1 MWLNSCTKTLRM
13 PSGICL
19 RIRPPNHFHRRP
31 FSPSIF
37 VSPNIYFCKVVWL
50 VKFRDD
56 SAKQFFQ
63 HFCKVYGWR
72 TWILCSIFVA
82 EVMRVEVSLAVVVSL
97 RPEKGRLWASR
108 FHPTQFR
115 VGHTWCGKKEG
126 TYTLEKHYVH
136 VCLTLSGFAAV

>member
-1 MWLNSCTKTLRM
+1 MVEQFA
-13 PSGICL
+13 
-19 RIRPPNHFHRRP
+19 PNHCACHPAYAFKFGRQTTFIGGLLARQTVA
-31 FSPSIF
+31 FNF

-97 RPEKGRLWASR
+97 RPKKGRLWAGR
-108 FHPTQFR
+108 FHPTQIQSR
-115 VGHTWCGKKEG
+115 VHMVWKKRRYIHAGK
-126 TYTLEKHYVH
+126 T
-136 VCLTLSGFAAV
+136 